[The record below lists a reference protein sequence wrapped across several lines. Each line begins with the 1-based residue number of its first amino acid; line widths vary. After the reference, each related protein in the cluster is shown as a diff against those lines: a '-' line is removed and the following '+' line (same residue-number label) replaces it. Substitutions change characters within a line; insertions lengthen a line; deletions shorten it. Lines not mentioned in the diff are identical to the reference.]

1 MPDADRYDIL
11 VLGSGESGKYLAW
24 TMAGSGHRT
33 AVIEQELIGGSC
45 PNVACLPSKNIIHSA
60 KVKALASRA
69 SAFGLDA
76 AAISTDMKA
85 VQERKRRMVADLVK
99 VHVARYEAAGV
110 ELIMGKAGFVGP
122 RTVAVYRGDALA
134 RTVVGERVFVNVGTR
149 ASLPDL
155 PGLIEAAPM
164 THVEAL
170 ELERVPEHLVVLG
183 GGYVGLELAQA
194 MRRFGSAVTV
204 IERGPQ
210 LAGREDPDVGA
221 ALLELFR
228 DEGIK
233 VLLKTDVRQV
243 DGRSG
248 EGIRVRSAGA
258 DGDQIIDASDLLVA
272 AGRTPNTQGIRADLA
287 GVELDPRGYI
297 KVNERLETTAPGVWA
312 MGDCAGSPQFTHVA
326 FDDFRIVRDNL
337 NGGSRTTRGRLIPFC
352 MFTDPELAR
361 VGLNESEA
369 RARNIAYRTARLP
382 MAAVLRTRTT
392 SETRGFM
399 KMLID
404 ESSDRILGFTVF
416 GAEASELVATVQ
428 TAMLG
433 ELPYTAL
440 RDALFTHPTA
450 AEGLTLLLAKVTGQ
464 DRQSENVEAEERE
477 IDQTLADSFP
487 ASDAPSWTLG
497 VTQALPKKRKQR
509 QARRRQRDND

>member
-1 MPDADRYDIL
+1 MSEVDRYDIL

-24 TMAGSGHRT
+24 TMAAAGHRT
-33 AVIEQELIGGSC
+33 AVVEPKLIGGSC

-60 KVKALASRA
+60 KVKSFALRA
-69 SAFGLDA
+69 SSFGLDIG
-76 AAISTDMKA
+76 AISTDMMA
-85 VQERKRRMVADLVK
+85 VKQRKRTMVESLIT
-99 VHVARYEAAGV
+99 VHLDRYEAEGV
-110 ELIMGKAGFVGP
+110 DLIMGSARFVAP
-122 RTVAVYRGDALA
+122 KSVAVHRDGVDT
-134 RTVVGERVFVNVGTR
+134 RVISGERVFLNVGTR
-149 ASLPDL
+149 ASLPDV

-170 ELERVPEHLVVLG
+170 DLERVPEHLIVLG

-194 MRRFGSAVTV
+194 MRRFGSEVTV

-221 ALLELFR
+221 ALLELFH
-228 DEGIK
+228 DEGIE
-233 VLLKTDVRQV
+233 VLLNADVRHV

-248 EGIRVRSAGA
+248 RGIRVRAECA
-258 DGDQIIDASDLLVA
+258 TGDRIIDGSDLLVA
-272 AGRTPNTQGIRADLA
+272 AGRTPNTQNIGSELA
-287 GVELDPRGYI
+287 GVELDTRGYI
-297 KVNERLETTAPGVWA
+297 TVNERLETTAPGVWA

-337 NGGSRTTRGRLIPFC
+337 NGGSRTTRNRLIPFC

-369 RARNIAYRTARLP
+369 SARHIAVRVARMP
-382 MAAVLRTRTT
+382 MAAVLRTRTI
-392 SETRGFM
+392 SEPRGFM

-404 ESSDRILGFTVF
+404 EGSDRILGFTAF
-416 GAEASELVATVQ
+416 GAEASELMAVVQ

-433 ELPYTAL
+433 DLPYTTL

-450 AEGLTLLLAKVTGQ
+450 AEGLTLLLANVT
-464 DRQSENVEAEERE
+464 SETR
-477 IDQTLADSFP
+477 S
-487 ASDAPSWTLG
+487 
-497 VTQALPKKRKQR
+497 
-509 QARRRQRDND
+509 QRDND